1 MSRSRLACAAVGGV
15 ALVGLGLPVAYADG
29 APSASA
35 APSVAPSPSAAPSVA
50 PSAAPVPVLRA
61 AALPQV
67 DPSTDPSSVL
77 GPEGGTPT
85 DATSAEPGAGGVE
98 GGGTPA
104 AEPTKPAVTEE
115 PAAEPTKPA
124 VTEEPTAEP
133 TKPAVT
139 EPAAD
144 PTTYVNP
151 AIETTVAPVE
161 GRTSAKPTASAA
173 PASTTTAPAPA
184 APTSTTKAE
193 ATNTTTAGP
202 QVGCSATT
210 ARDIP
215 RGDAEYSAQRDIDN
229 DGVACESEGNGV
241 TGPARTAAVA
251 YTTSARGSTTL
262 AATGSD
268 VSGGWMAVGASLTTL
283 GAALLRR
290 GRRA

>member
-29 APSASA
+29 APSAAPSVAPSASA
-35 APSVAPSPSAAPSVA
+35 APSVAPT
-50 PSAAPVPVLRA
+50 AAPVPDLHSGVMLRA

-98 GGGTPA
+98 GGGT
-104 AEPTKPAVTEE
+104 

-202 QVGCSATT
+202 QGGCSATT

-241 TGPARTAAVA
+241 PGPARTAAVA

>member
-1 MSRSRLACAAVGGV
+1 M
-15 ALVGLGLPVAYADG
+15 
-29 APSASA
+29 
-35 APSVAPSPSAAPSVA
+35 
-50 PSAAPVPVLRA
+50 LRA

-115 PAAEPTKPA
+115 P
-124 VTEEPTAEP
+124 TAEP

-151 AIETTVAPVE
+151 AIETTVAPVG

-202 QVGCSATT
+202 QGGCSATT

>member
-1 MSRSRLACAAVGGV
+1 M
-15 ALVGLGLPVAYADG
+15 
-29 APSASA
+29 
-35 APSVAPSPSAAPSVA
+35 
-50 PSAAPVPVLRA
+50 
-61 AALPQV
+61 
-67 DPSTDPSSVL
+67 
-77 GPEGGTPT
+77 
-85 DATSAEPGAGGVE
+85 
-98 GGGTPA
+98 
-104 AEPTKPAVTEE
+104 
-115 PAAEPTKPA
+115 
-124 VTEEPTAEP
+124 
-133 TKPAVT
+133 
-139 EPAAD
+139 
-144 PTTYVNP
+144 
-151 AIETTVAPVE
+151 E

-202 QVGCSATT
+202 QGGCSATT

>member
-1 MSRSRLACAAVGGV
+1 M
-15 ALVGLGLPVAYADG
+15 
-29 APSASA
+29 
-35 APSVAPSPSAAPSVA
+35 
-50 PSAAPVPVLRA
+50 LRA

-85 DATSAEPGAGGVE
+85 DTTSAEPGAGGVE
-98 GGGTPA
+98 GGGTPT
-104 AEPTKPAVTEE
+104 AEPTKPV
-115 PAAEPTKPA
+115 

-133 TKPAVT
+133 TKPVVT
-139 EPAAD
+139 DEPTAEPTKPEATGEPTAE

-161 GRTSAKPTASAA
+161 GRTSAKPT
-173 PASTTTAPAPA
+173 TPA
-184 APTSTTKAE
+184 APTSTTP
-193 ATNTTTAGP
+193 AGP
-202 QVGCSATT
+202 QGGCSATT
-210 ARDIP
+210 ARDIS

-283 GAALLRR
+283 GTALLRR